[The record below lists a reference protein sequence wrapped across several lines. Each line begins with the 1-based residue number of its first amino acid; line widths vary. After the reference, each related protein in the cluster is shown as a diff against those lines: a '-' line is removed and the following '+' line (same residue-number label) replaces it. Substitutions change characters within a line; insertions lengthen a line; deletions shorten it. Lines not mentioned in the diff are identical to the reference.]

1 MGPTWNQVGAKLGQ
15 VGPKLGRVEAKLAPS
30 WTKLAPSWAKLGP
43 NGAQIGDLVD
53 LCPHICVHVRPRIH
67 QSAIQGPL
75 EPKMLP
81 NCCQH
86 ARAESHEMR
95 ALLIRITLFQFRW
108 PSALGALLTPHL
120 GPIFCPSW
128 FKLGLLEAKF
138 GPSWLKLAPSW
149 RQIGPSWGSWRH
161 LEASWKHLV
170 GKLDQV
176 GANLAQVGALGG
188 ILDAKSKK
196 NLAGGER
203 LDRAGGV

>member
-1 MGPTWNQVGAKLGQ
+1 MAPRGPKIQKLVPSSGKVGPSWAKLGPSWSQVGAKLGQ
-15 VGPKLGRVEAKLAPS
+15 VGTKWRPS
-30 WTKLAPSWAKLGP
+30 WRSCR
-43 NGAQIGDLVD
+43 LVPAS
-53 LCPHICVHVRPRIH
+53 LCPCASKDPSERHP
-67 QSAIQGPL
+67 SPL

-95 ALLIRITLFQFRW
+95 ALLIRNILFQFRW